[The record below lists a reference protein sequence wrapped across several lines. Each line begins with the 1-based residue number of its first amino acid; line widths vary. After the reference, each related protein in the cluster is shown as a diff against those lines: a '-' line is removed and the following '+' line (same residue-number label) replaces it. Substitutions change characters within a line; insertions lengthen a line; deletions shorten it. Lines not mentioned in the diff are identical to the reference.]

1 MAGSGQ
7 LPCNP
12 SAKINYNWG
21 TGRQRCASVGP
32 ACMISRTVS
41 FYPSSKTTTESTTMR
56 MVVLFPKLMTLCDV
70 RTLTPSSNPLTPRA
84 KGLKDRGGRVR
95 RGFVMFC
102 YAMFCIGCSFLSI
115 VFATSNPVLAA
126 TNSNTDKANAIE
138 FNRDIRPILSDNCI
152 FCHGPDNN
160 KREADLR
167 LDTEIG
173 LLGADGLPGVVKVG
187 KPEESELFR
196 RLLTTEESERM
207 PPASSHKSLTA
218 DQIDLIRR
226 WIEQGAQYESHWAFL
241 PLRKFDAPSADASSD
256 STNSI
261 DSLIGKVLRARGLAP
276 APQADPFTLMRRI
289 HFDAIG
295 LPPRDGD
302 ADLYI
307 NDPCEA
313 NYELVVDKL
322 LNSPHFGERM
332 AIWWLDLVRYADTV
346 GYHGDQDMSMSP
358 YRDYVIRSFNENKSF
373 DLFTKEQIAG
383 DLLQEPGLNEQ
394 IASGYNRLGMMSAEG
409 GVQPKEYLAKYIAER
424 VRNVSGTWM
433 GMTMGCCE
441 CHDHKFDPI
450 SAKEFYQMEAF
461 FADIDEVGLY
471 PGGHE
476 TGIWGSHVRVPSD
489 EQKSEL
495 AQLQSA
501 IEAVKK
507 TLNTTTMDLALAQL
521 DWEGSQPEWTPLV
534 IQSIE
539 SKNGVEFKTLE
550 DGSILASGVNPDTDT
565 YTATIEIPA
574 RGLSAIRVE
583 VLPDDSLPNK
593 GPGRAGNGNFVLS
606 EIRASLI
613 RDGADPVPIDFQSA
627 IASYEQTGAA
637 GGNPYGKWAVAAAI
651 DKDTKGAKWGWAIME
666 QAGKSNQA
674 IFQWKDILGEQE
686 GAPKSRDASGDGQ
699 GNNPPTSKTLL
710 RIELTQNLDNPK
722 HTLGRFRL
730 SGTDRVVANVSELMT
745 PVEIATA
752 LAKPDNQRSSED
764 HELLQKSFM
773 AQTPLLAKERE
784 QLAKLTR
791 QKEALEQSIPI
802 TLVTKRVNPR
812 MVRVLARGNWMD
824 ETGEEVMPGFP
835 SAVSVP
841 SFKKVSE
848 GERLNRLDLANWIV
862 SPDNPLTARV
872 IVNRIW
878 KLYFGQGLSRRLDD
892 FGAQGEPPLHP
903 ELLDFLAGRFIE
915 SGWDIKAL
923 VREILLSQAYQRSSL
938 ADEDGMQKDPDNRW
952 LARQGRFR
960 LDAELIR
967 DNALAVSGL
976 LVTRVGGKSVKPYQ
990 PPGYWSYL
998 NFPPREWENSKADQ
1012 LYRRGLYTHWQRQY
1026 LHPSLLAFDAPT
1038 REECTA
1044 DRPRSNTP
1052 LQSLVLLNDPA
1063 YVEAARVYAVAI
1075 LERGGDSDRS
1085 KVEFAMARALARD
1098 INDEEAAALISLL
1111 EGARKEYQANPDAA
1125 KTLLQV
1131 GQYPIPDGKDYIEL
1145 AAWTNVARTILNL
1158 HETITRY

>member
-1 MAGSGQ
+1 
-7 LPCNP
+7 
-12 SAKINYNWG
+12 
-21 TGRQRCASVGP
+21 
-32 ACMISRTVS
+32 
-41 FYPSSKTTTESTTMR
+41 MR
-56 MVVLFPKLMTLCDV
+56 IVVLFNSLLI
-70 RTLTPSSNPLTPRA
+70 LTDFLARRSSSKR
-84 KGLKDRGGRVR
+84 
-95 RGFVMFC
+95 
-102 YAMFCIGCSFLSI
+102 
-115 VFATSNPVLAA
+115 SNASL
-126 TNSNTDKANAIE
+126 SNTNDSASGKRSENRTMARQFISCIVWCVVFGGSLYAHSMARASNDQADVVE

-167 LDTEIG
+167 LDTELG
-173 LLGADGLPGVVKVG
+173 LLGADGLPGVVKAG

-218 DQIDLIRR
+218 EQIDLIRR

-241 PLRKFDAPSADASSD
+241 PLRKFDSPSATASSG
-256 STNSI
+256 TAPSI
-261 DSLIGKVLRARGLAP
+261 DSLVGKVLAARGLVP
-276 APQADPFTLMRRI
+276 AQQADPFTLMRRI
-289 HFDAIG
+289 HFDTIG

-302 ADLYI
+302 VDRYI
-307 NDPCEA
+307 EDPCDA
-313 NYELVVDKL
+313 NYQLVVDKL

-358 YRDYVIRSFNENKSF
+358 YRDYVIRSFNENKPF
-373 DLFTKEQIAG
+373 NQFTKEQIAG
-383 DLLQEPGLNEQ
+383 DLLPEPGLNEQ

-476 TGIWGSHVRVPSD
+476 TGIWGPHVPVPSE

-495 AQLQSA
+495 ARLQSA
-501 IEAVKK
+501 IEAVKR
-507 TLNTTTMDLALAQL
+507 TLNTRTMDLAVAQL
-521 DWEGSQPEWTPLV
+521 EWEGSQPEWSPLA

-550 DGSILASGVNPDTDT
+550 DGSILASGANPDTDT

-574 RGLSAIRVE
+574 GGLSAIRVE

-651 DKDTKGAKWGWAIME
+651 DKDAKGAKWGWAIME
-666 QAGKSNQA
+666 QAGKPNQA
-674 IFQWKDILGEQE
+674 VFQWKDVVTEQA
-686 GAPKSRDASGDGQ
+686 GAPISGGAAGVGQ
-699 GNNPPTSKTLL
+699 EDNPPVSKTLL
-710 RIELTQNLDNPK
+710 RIELAQNLDNPK

-730 SGTDRVVANVSELMT
+730 SGTNRVVESVSELMT
-745 PVEIATA
+745 PVEIAAA
-752 LAKPDNQRSSED
+752 LAKTVNERTRED
-764 HELLQKSFM
+764 DELLQKSFL
-773 AQTPLLAKERE
+773 ARTPLLAQERE
-784 QLAKLTR
+784 LLAKLTKD
-791 QKEALEQSIPI
+791 KETLEKSIPI

-812 MVRVLARGNWMD
+812 TVRVLARGNWMD
-824 ETGEEVMPGFP
+824 ESGEEVKPGFP
-835 SAVSVP
+835 AAVTVP

-938 ADEDGMQKDPDNRW
+938 ADDEGMQKDPDNRW

-1085 KVEFAMARALARD
+1085 KVEFAMARALARE
-1098 INDEEAAALISLL
+1098 INDEEASALISLL
-1111 EGARKEYQANPDAA
+1111 EGARKEYLANPEAA

-1131 GQYPIPDGKDYIEL
+1131 GQYPTPDGRDFIEL

>member
-1 MAGSGQ
+1 MWCVVSLCIVSG
-7 LPCNP
+7 N
-12 SAKINYNWG
+12 G
-21 TGRQRCASVGP
+21 
-32 ACMISRTVS
+32 
-41 FYPSSKTTTESTTMR
+41 
-56 MVVLFPKLMTLCDV
+56 
-70 RTLTPSSNPLTPRA
+70 
-84 KGLKDRGGRVR
+84 
-95 RGFVMFC
+95 
-102 YAMFCIGCSFLSI
+102 LSI
-115 VFATSNPVLAA
+115 AAMGFPLGATDDSA
-126 TNSNTDKANAIE
+126 NTIE

-167 LDTEIG
+167 LDTESG
-173 LLGADGLPGVVKVG
+173 LLGEGGLPGVVKAG
-187 KPEESELFR
+187 KPDESELYR

-207 PPASSHKSLTA
+207 PPASSHKSLTSE
-218 DQIDLIRR
+218 QIALIRR
-226 WIEQGAQYESHWAFL
+226 WIEQGAKYESHWAFL
-241 PLRKFDAPSADASSD
+241 PLRNSGPPTSPTSKHAES
-256 STNSI
+256 SI
-261 DSLIGKVLRARGLAP
+261 DSLIEKKLNARSLVP

-289 HFDAIG
+289 HFDTIG

-302 ADLYI
+302 ADRYI
-307 NDPCEA
+307 DDPSEA

-358 YRDYVIRSFNENKSF
+358 YRDYVIRAFNENKPF
-373 DLFTKEQIAG
+373 DQFTKEQLAG
-383 DLLQEPGLNEQ
+383 DLFKEPGLNDQ

-433 GMTMGCCE
+433 GLTMGCCE
-441 CHDHKFDPI
+441 CHDHKFDPL

-476 TGIWGSHVRVPSD
+476 TGIWGPHVQVPSE
-489 EQKSEL
+489 EQTTEL
-495 AQLQSA
+495 ARLRGAIDALQ
-501 IEAVKK
+501 K
-507 TLNTTTMDLALAQL
+507 TLSTSTESLDQAQSEWESSQTKWFPLA
-521 DWEGSQPEWTPLV
+521 
-534 IQSIE
+534 IQSIR
-539 SKNGVEFKTLE
+539 SKNGVDLKTLD
-550 DGSILASGVNPDTDT
+550 DGSILASGTNPDTDT
-565 YTATIEIPA
+565 YTALVEIPEG
-574 RGLSAIRVE
+574 GLAAIRVE
-583 VLPDDSLPNK
+583 VLPDASLPNN

-606 EIRASLI
+606 EIKTNVI
-613 RDGADPVPIDFQSA
+613 REGSEPQVVEFQNA

-651 DKDTKGAKWGWAIME
+651 DNDAKGPTWGWAIME
-666 QAGKSNQA
+666 QAGKPNQA
-674 IFQWKDILGEQE
+674 IFRWQKPVDAKTFAAKPGDSTAGESA
-686 GAPKSRDASGDGQ
+686 GVKSMLQ
-699 GNNPPTSKTLL
+699 
-710 RIELTQNLDNPK
+710 IELMQNLDNPK

-730 SGTDRVVANVSELMT
+730 SGTNRSVENIADLMA
-745 PVEIATA
+745 PAEIALA
-752 LAKPDNQRSSED
+752 LSKPIDQRSNDER
-764 HELLQKSFM
+764 ELIRKHFLG
-773 AQTPLLAKERE
+773 QTPLLAKERD
-784 QLAKLTR
+784 QLAKLL
-791 QKEALEQSIPI
+791 KEKELLERSIPI

-812 MVRVLARGNWMD
+812 TVRVLARGNWMD
-824 ETGEEVMPGFP
+824 ETGEEVKPGFP
-835 SAVSVP
+835 SAISVP

-848 GERLNRLDLANWIV
+848 GEQLNRLDLANWIV

-903 ELLDFLAGRFIE
+903 ELLDFLAKRFAE
-915 SGWDIKAL
+915 SGWNIKEL
-923 VREILLSQAYQRSSL
+923 IREILLSKSYQRWSL
-938 ADEDGMQKDPDNRW
+938 SNEDGMQRDPENRW

-976 LVTRVGGKSVKPYQ
+976 LVTRIGGKSVKPYQ

-998 NFPPREWENSKADQ
+998 NFPPREWENGKADQ

-1026 LHPSLLAFDAPT
+1026 LHPSLLAFDAPS

-1098 INDEEAAALISLL
+1098 ISDQEATALLSLL
-1111 EGARKEYQANPDAA
+1111 EQAREEYKSNPEAA
-1125 KTLLQV
+1125 KTLLKV
-1131 GQYPIPDGKDYIEL
+1131 GQYPTPDGRDYIEL

>member
-1 MAGSGQ
+1 MSRFAATRFALNAFLTTIVGVSCVT
-7 LPCNP
+7 LP
-12 SAKINYNWG
+12 
-21 TGRQRCASVGP
+21 
-32 ACMISRTVS
+32 
-41 FYPSSKTTTESTTMR
+41 
-56 MVVLFPKLMTLCDV
+56 
-70 RTLTPSSNPLTPRA
+70 
-84 KGLKDRGGRVR
+84 
-95 RGFVMFC
+95 
-102 YAMFCIGCSFLSI
+102 
-115 VFATSNPVLAA
+115 TSNTIGGSPGDSI
-126 TNSNTDKANAIE
+126 TEKANAVE

-167 LDTEIG
+167 LDTELG
-173 LLGADGLPGVVKVG
+173 LLGEGGLPGVVQAG
-187 KPEESELFR
+187 KPDESELYR

-218 DQIDLIRR
+218 EQIDLIRR
-226 WIEQGAQYESHWAFL
+226 WIEQGAKYESHWAFL
-241 PLRKFDAPSADASSD
+241 PLRKFHSPSAVAATET
-256 STNSI
+256 TNSI
-261 DSLIGKVLRARGLAP
+261 DSIISNVLKARGLGP
-276 APQADPFTLMRRI
+276 SPQADPFTLMRRI
-289 HFDAIG
+289 HFDTIG

-302 ADLYI
+302 ADRYI

-313 NYELVVDKL
+313 NYEIVVDKL

-358 YRDYVIRSFNENKSF
+358 YRDYVIRSFNENKPF
-373 DLFTKEQIAG
+373 DQFTKEQIAG
-383 DLLQEPGLNEQ
+383 DLFSEPGLNEQ

-476 TGIWGSHVRVPSD
+476 TGIWGAHVQVPSE
-489 EQKSEL
+489 EQKKEL
-495 AQLQSA
+495 AQLQSG
-501 IEAVKK
+501 IEALKK
-507 TLNTTTMDLALAQL
+507 TLSTSTDSLDQAQKA
-521 DWEGSQPEWTPLV
+521 WEGSQTQWFPLT
-534 IQSIE
+534 IQSIR
-539 SKNGVEFKTLE
+539 SKNGVDLKTLE
-550 DGSILASGVNPDTDT
+550 DGSILASGANPDTDT
-565 YTATIEIPA
+565 YTALMEIPA
-574 RGLSAIRVE
+574 NGLSAVRVE

-613 RDGADPVPIDFQSA
+613 RDGGEPVPVDFHSA

-651 DKDTKGAKWGWAIME
+651 DKDTKGPTWGWAIME
-666 QAGKSNQA
+666 QAGKPNQA
-674 IFQWKDILGEQE
+674 IFQWKSLVSEQAS
-686 GAPKSRDASGDGQ
+686 APKLDSATE
-699 GNNPPTSKTLL
+699 NTTLQPKAL
-710 RIELTQNLDNPK
+710 LQVELAQNLDNPK

-730 SGTDRVVANVSELMT
+730 SGTNRLVENASELMT
-745 PVEIATA
+745 PVEIAAA
-752 LAKPDNQRSSED
+752 LSKPQDQRTSEER
-764 HELLQKSFM
+764 ELLRKHFL
-773 AQTPLLAKERE
+773 AQTPLLASERD
-784 QLAKLTR
+784 QLAKLT
-791 QKEALEQSIPI
+791 KEKETLEKSIPI

-812 MVRVLARGNWMD
+812 TVRVLARGNWMD
-824 ETGEEVMPGFP
+824 EAGEEVKPGFP

-903 ELLDFLAGRFIE
+903 ELLDFLAARFVE
-915 SGWDIKAL
+915 SGWNIKEL
-923 VREILLSQAYQRSSL
+923 TRDILLSQAYQRSSL
-938 ADEDGMQKDPDNRW
+938 SNEEGMQKDPDNRW

-998 NFPPREWENSKADQ
+998 NFPPREWENSKSDQ
-1012 LYRRGLYTHWQRQY
+1012 LYRRGLYTHWQRQF

-1038 REECTA
+1038 REECTV

-1063 YVEAARVYAVAI
+1063 YVEAARVYAAAI
-1075 LERGGDSDRS
+1075 LERGGDTDRS
-1085 KVEFAMARALARD
+1085 KVEFAMARALARE
-1098 INDEEAAALISLL
+1098 ITDEESAALVSLL
-1111 EGARKEYQANPDAA
+1111 EQARKEYKANPDAA

-1131 GQYPIPDGKDYIEL
+1131 GQYPIPEGKDFIEL
-1145 AAWTNVARTILNL
+1145 AAWTNVARTLLNL